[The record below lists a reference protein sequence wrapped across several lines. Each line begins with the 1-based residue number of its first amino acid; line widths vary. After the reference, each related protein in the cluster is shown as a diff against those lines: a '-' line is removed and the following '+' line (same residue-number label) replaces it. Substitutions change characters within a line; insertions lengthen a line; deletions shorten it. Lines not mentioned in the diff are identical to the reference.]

1 MPTGHPSLGSPFA
14 HRYLVVLAVP
24 IIVGLL
30 TLLWFFFVRYVPQ
43 QLVQGR
49 RTFQSA
55 MRARVAGELGW
66 TLMGN
71 MLRTMDI
78 IYYPIAAKSIEP
90 FDCELLD
97 TGIGGRVLEA
107 EPSIECG
114 KGAHVPLSRI
124 AIVLVWPGLL
134 GWPLVNVWAA
144 YHYRDTM
151 RYIQQRNMQ
160 GGKWERTREQ
170 RRIELV

>member
-24 IIVGLL
+24 VVVGLL
-30 TLLWFFFVRYVPQ
+30 TLLWFLFVRYVPQ

-71 MLRTMDI
+71 MLSTMDL
-78 IYYPIAAKSIEP
+78 IYYPIAAKSSSATCRAGSGSGP
-90 FDCELLD
+90 GSSAASNLCE
-97 TGIGGRVLEA
+97 
-107 EPSIECG
+107 
-114 KGAHVPLSRI
+114 
-124 AIVLVWPGLL
+124 
-134 GWPLVNVWAA
+134 
-144 YHYRDTM
+144 
-151 RYIQQRNMQ
+151 
-160 GGKWERTREQ
+160 
-170 RRIELV
+170 